1 MYASSKTSEESH
13 SLKMMCCLL
22 ETRKLKVH
30 KDTSSFS
37 SFGSGLSIMRHRK
50 FRALEFFLD
59 AGSGFK

>member
-1 MYASSKTSEESH
+1 M
-13 SLKMMCCLL
+13 
-22 ETRKLKVH
+22 H

-50 FRALEFFLD
+50 FRALAFFLD